1 MAKGL
6 RNLPIAF
13 EEPGLTH
20 FAGMA
25 LIHAFCQKL
34 GLKRLLQ
41 RCLRPTPRSRDYQ
54 PAELLLALLYAIVVG
69 LDRINATQILQYNG
83 AFQQIVGLARFPDQ
97 TALRRFPRRLTPR
110 HIRQVARLHDQLRQA
125 LFARPRP
132 RSSLTFDL
140 DSVVLVVY
148 GHAEGARVGYN
159 PKKRGRRSY
168 HPLLCFEAHRQEFW
182 HGSLRPGN
190 TVAATGA
197 VPFLR
202 VCLAKVPPGIARARL
217 RLRGDSGF
225 FGKRIIECLD
235 GERVGYAIVAKEYRP
250 IKALARGCRFKK
262 LRTGW
267 EVGEFRYQP
276 GGWQA
281 PHRFVVV
288 RRPIL
293 TDPVEAK
300 QRTLFT
306 DKQYAYHVL
315 VTNLRTDAW
324 RVWRFYAP
332 RARIEKHIRALLSDY
347 PLAKIP
353 TADWIP
359 NVAFFHLL
367 LFAFDLVHYFRRL
380 YLPPAYR
387 TATLQTVRR
396 ELLVIP
402 GRLVKSK
409 NRYRLKLPKEYHF
422 RRAFE
427 YALRQIQKLIVPV
440 TIPGFCHRTL
450 YGLPSRGPINAR
462 AARFAGS
469 NSSE

>member
-6 RNLPIAF
+6 RNVRIVF
-13 EEPGLTH
+13 DEPQLTH

-25 LIHAFCQKL
+25 LIHAFSTRL
-34 GLKRLLQ
+34 GLKWLLQ
-41 RCLRPTPRSRDYQ
+41 HALRPGPRYRDYH
-54 PAELLLALLYAIVVG
+54 PADLLLALLYAIIVG
-69 LDRINATQILQYNG
+69 LDRINATEVLQYNG
-83 AFQQIVGLARFPDQ
+83 AFQRIVGLPQFPTA
-97 TALRRFPRRLTPR
+97 TALRRFLKRLRPR
-110 HIRQVARLHDQLRQA
+110 HIRQLVRLHDQLRQA
-125 LFARPRP
+125 LFAHPRP
-132 RSSLTFDL
+132 HSSLTFDL
-140 DSVVLVVY
+140 DSVVLVIY

-202 VCLAKVPPGIARARL
+202 VCLAKVPAGIARSRI
-217 RLRGDSGF
+217 RVRGDAGF
-225 FGKRIIECLD
+225 FGKRVIEFLD
-235 GERVGYAIVAKEYRP
+235 GERVGYAVVAKEHKP

-262 LRTGW
+262 LRAGW

-276 GGWQA
+276 GGWQV

-288 RRPIL
+288 RRPIP
-293 TDPVEAK
+293 TDPVEA
-300 QRTLFT
+300 QQLTLFT

-315 VTNLRTDAW
+315 VTNLQTDPW

-332 RARIEKHIRALLSDY
+332 RARIEKHIRELLYDY

-359 NVAFFHLL
+359 NVAFFQLL
-367 LFAFDLVHYFRRL
+367 LFAFDLLHYFRRL
-380 YLPPAYR
+380 CLPPAYR
-387 TATLQTVRR
+387 TTTLKTIRR

-402 GRLVKSK
+402 GRLVNAQ

-422 RRAFE
+422 QGVFE
-427 YALRQIQKLIVPV
+427 YAMRQIQKLTVPPK
-440 TIPGFCHRTL
+440 IL
-450 YGLPSRGPINAR
+450 
-462 AARFAGS
+462 
-469 NSSE
+469 

>member
-6 RNLPIAF
+6 RNLPISF
-13 EEPGLTH
+13 EEPHLTH

-25 LIHAFCQKL
+25 LIHSFCQKL

-41 RCLRPTPRSRDYQ
+41 RCLRPAPRSRDYQ
-54 PAELLLALLYAIVVG
+54 AAELLVALLYAIIVG

-83 AFQQIVGLARFPDQ
+83 AFQQIVGLPRFPDA
-97 TALRRFPRRLTPR
+97 TTLRRFLRRLQPR
-110 HIRQVARLHDQLRQA
+110 HIRQLARLHDQLRQA

-132 RSSLTFDL
+132 HSSLVFDL
-140 DSVVLVVY
+140 DSVVLVIY

-202 VCLAKVPPGIARARL
+202 VCLAKVPRGIPRSRI
-217 RLRGDSGF
+217 RVRGDAGF
-225 FGKRIIECLD
+225 FGKRVVEFLD
-235 GERVGYAIVAKEYRP
+235 GERVGYTLVAKEYQP
-250 IKALARGCRFKK
+250 IKALAQGCRFKK
-262 LRTGW
+262 LRSGW

-276 GGWQA
+276 GRWRL

-288 RRPIL
+288 RRPIP

-300 QRTLFT
+300 QLTLFKDT
-306 DKQYAYHVL
+306 KYAYHVL
-315 VTNLRTDAW
+315 VTNLRTHPW
-324 RVWRFYAP
+324 RVWRFYAQ
-332 RARIEKHIRALLSDY
+332 RARIERHIRELLYDY

-353 TADWIP
+353 TAEWLP
-359 NVAFFHLL
+359 NVAFFQLL

-380 YLPPAYR
+380 CLPPTYR
-387 TATLQTVRR
+387 TATLKTVRR

-402 GRLVKSK
+402 GRLVKTD
-409 NRYRLKLPKEYHF
+409 NRYRLKLPKQYHF
-422 RRAFE
+422 ERDFR
-427 YALRQIQKLIVPV
+427 YALTKIPLLRPVQI
-440 TIPGFCHRTL
+440 R
-450 YGLPSRGPINAR
+450 
-462 AARFAGS
+462 
-469 NSSE
+469 

>member
-13 EEPGLTH
+13 EEPHLTH

-41 RCLRPTPRSRDYQ
+41 RCLRPGPRSRAYQ
-54 PAELLLALLYAIVVG
+54 PAELLLALLYAIIVG

-83 AFQQIVGLARFPDQ
+83 AFQQIVGLPHFPNA
-97 TALRRFPRRLTPR
+97 TTLRRFLKRLRPR
-110 HIRQVARLHDQLRQA
+110 HIRQLVRLHDQLRQA
-125 LFARPRP
+125 LFTRPPP

-140 DSVVLVVY
+140 DSVVLVIY

-202 VCLAKVPPGIARARL
+202 VCLGKGPPGIARARI
-217 RLRGDSGF
+217 RVRGDAGF
-225 FGKRIIECLD
+225 FGKRVIECLD
-235 GERVGYAIVAKEYRP
+235 GAGVGYTIVAKEYGP
-250 IKALARGCRFKK
+250 IKALARSCRFQR
-262 LRTGW
+262 LRSGW
-267 EVGEFRYQP
+267 EVGEFAYQP
-276 GGWQA
+276 SRWRY

-288 RRPIL
+288 RRPIP

-300 QRTLFT
+300 QLTLFT
-306 DKQYAYHVL
+306 DTKYAYHVL
-315 VTNLRTDAW
+315 VTNLRTQPW
-324 RVWRFYAP
+324 RVWCFYAP
-332 RARIEKHIRALLSDY
+332 RARVEKQIRELLYDY

-353 TADWIP
+353 TADWVP
-359 NVAFFHLL
+359 NVAFFQLL
-367 LFAFDLVHYFRRL
+367 LFAFDVMHYFRRL
-380 YLPPAYR
+380 CLPPTYH
-387 TATLQTVRR
+387 ATTLKTIRR

-402 GRLVKSK
+402 GRLVKAK
-409 NRYRLKLPKEYHF
+409 NRYRLKLPRGYHF
-422 RRAFE
+422 ESAFR
-427 YALRQIQKLIVPV
+427 YALTKISKLKPLE
-440 TIPGFCHRTL
+440 IP
-450 YGLPSRGPINAR
+450 
-462 AARFAGS
+462 
-469 NSSE
+469 

>member
-1 MAKGL
+1 MPKGL

-13 EEPGLTH
+13 EEPHLTH

-25 LIHAFCQKL
+25 LIHAFCQRL

-41 RCLRPTPRSRDYQ
+41 QALRPAPRYRDYQ
-54 PAELLLALLYAIVVG
+54 PAELLLALLYAIIVG

-83 AFQQIVGLARFPDQ
+83 AFQQIVGLPRFPDATTLQ
-97 TALRRFPRRLTPR
+97 RFLRRLRPR
-110 HIRQVARLHDQLRQA
+110 HIRQLVRLHDQLRQA

-132 RSSLTFDL
+132 RSSLVFDL
-140 DSVVLVVY
+140 DSVVLVIY

-202 VCLAKVPPGIARARL
+202 VCLAKVPPGIARSRI
-217 RLRGDSGF
+217 RVRGDAGF
-225 FGKRIIECLD
+225 FGKRVVEFLD
-235 GERVGYAIVAKEYRP
+235 GERVGYALVAREYKP
-250 IKALARGCRFKK
+250 IKALAQGCRFTK
-262 LRTGW
+262 LRSGW

-276 GGWQA
+276 GRWQA

-288 RRPIL
+288 RRPIP

-300 QRTLFT
+300 QLTLFKDT
-306 DKQYAYHVL
+306 KYAYHVL
-315 VTNLRTDAW
+315 VTNLRTHPW
-324 RVWRFYAP
+324 RVWRFYAQ
-332 RARIEKHIRALLSDY
+332 RARVERHIRELLYDY
-347 PLAKIP
+347 PLARIP
-353 TADWIP
+353 TAEWLP
-359 NVAFFHLL
+359 NVAFFQLL

-380 YLPPAYR
+380 CLPPAYR
-387 TATLQTVRR
+387 TTTLKTVRR

-409 NRYRLKLPKEYHF
+409 NRYRLKLPNGYHF
-422 RRAFE
+422 ESAFRH
-427 YALRQIQKLIVPV
+427 ALAKISKLQPV
-440 TIPGFCHRTL
+440 EIP
-450 YGLPSRGPINAR
+450 
-462 AARFAGS
+462 
-469 NSSE
+469 

>member
-1 MAKGL
+1 MPKGL

-25 LIHAFCQKL
+25 LIHAFCQRL

-41 RCLRPTPRSRDYQ
+41 QALRPAPRARDY
-54 PAELLLALLYAIVVG
+54 PPTDLLMALLYAVIVG

-97 TALRRFPRRLTPR
+97 TALRRFLRRLRPR
-110 HIRQVARLHDQLRQA
+110 HIRQLARLHDQLRQA
-125 LFARPRP
+125 LFAHPGPRT
-132 RSSLTFDL
+132 SLTFDL

-202 VCLAKVPPGIARARL
+202 VCLGKVPPGIACRRI
-217 RLRGDSGF
+217 RVRGDAGF
-225 FGKRIIECLD
+225 FGKRIIELLD
-235 GERVGYAIVAKEYRP
+235 AERLGAAIVAKEYAP
-250 IKALARGCRFKK
+250 IKARARGCRFKK

-267 EVGEFRYQP
+267 EVGEFTYQP
-276 GGWQA
+276 GRWA
-281 PHRFVVV
+281 RPHRFVVV
-288 RRPIL
+288 RRPIPP
-293 TDPVEAK
+293 DPVEA
-300 QRTLFT
+300 QQLTLFT
-306 DKQYAYHVL
+306 DTKYAYHVL
-315 VTNLRTDAW
+315 VTNLHTDAW

-332 RARIEKHIRALLSDY
+332 RARIEKHIRELLYDY

-359 NVAFFHLL
+359 NVAFFQLL
-367 LFAFDLVHYFRRL
+367 LFAFDILHYFRRL
-380 YLPPAYR
+380 CLPPAYR
-387 TATLQTVRR
+387 TTTLKTIRR

-402 GRLVKSK
+402 GQLVKAK
-409 NRYRLKLPKEYHF
+409 NRYRLKLPREYHF
-422 RRAFE
+422 QRAFE
-427 YALRQIQKLIVPV
+427 YAVRQIQKL
-440 TIPGFCHRTL
+440 TIPA
-450 YGLPSRGPINAR
+450 I
-462 AARFAGS
+462 
-469 NSSE
+469 SS

>member
-6 RNLPIAF
+6 RNLPISF
-13 EEPGLTH
+13 EEPHLTH

-41 RCLRPTPRSRDYQ
+41 RCLRPVPRSREYQ
-54 PAELLLALLYAIVVG
+54 PAELLLALLYAIIVG

-83 AFQQIVGLARFPDQ
+83 AFQQIVGLMRFPNA
-97 TALRRFPRRLTPR
+97 TTLRRFLRRLRPR
-110 HIRQVARLHDQLRQA
+110 HIRQLVRLHDQLRQA
-125 LFARPRP
+125 LFARPRL
-132 RSSLTFDL
+132 RSSLVFDL
-140 DSVVLVVY
+140 DSVVLVIY

-202 VCLAKVPPGIARARL
+202 VCLAKVPPGIARARI
-217 RLRGDSGF
+217 RVRGDAGF
-225 FGKRIIECLD
+225 FGKRVVEFLD
-235 GERVGYAIVAKEYRP
+235 GEGVGYGLVAKEYKP
-250 IKALARGCRFKK
+250 IKALARGCRFTK
-262 LRTGW
+262 LRSGW

-276 GGWQA
+276 GRWQA

-288 RRPIL
+288 RRPIP

-300 QRTLFT
+300 QLTLFKDT
-306 DKQYAYHVL
+306 KYAYHVL
-315 VTNLRTDAW
+315 VTNLRTHPW
-324 RVWRFYAP
+324 RIWRFYAQ
-332 RARIEKHIRALLSDY
+332 RARIEQHIRELLYDY
-347 PLAKIP
+347 PLARIP
-353 TADWIP
+353 TAEWLP
-359 NVAFFHLL
+359 NVAFFQLL

-380 YLPPAYR
+380 CLPPAYR
-387 TATLQTVRR
+387 TTTLKTVRR

-402 GRLVKSK
+402 GRLVKAK
-409 NRYRLKLPKEYHF
+409 NRYRLKLPNGYHF
-422 RRAFE
+422 ESAFRH
-427 YALRQIQKLIVPV
+427 ALTKISKLHPV
-440 TIPGFCHRTL
+440 EIP
-450 YGLPSRGPINAR
+450 
-462 AARFAGS
+462 
-469 NSSE
+469 

>member
-13 EEPGLTH
+13 EEPHLTH

-25 LIHAFCQKL
+25 LVHAFCQRL

-41 RCLRPTPRSRDYQ
+41 QALRPAPRSRDYQ
-54 PAELLLALLYAIVVG
+54 SAELLLALLYAIIAG
-69 LDRINATQILQYNG
+69 LDRVNATQVLQYNG
-83 AFQQIVGLARFPDQ
+83 AFQRIVGLAQFPNA
-97 TALRRFPRRLTPR
+97 TTLRRVLRRVRPR
-110 HIRQVARLHDQLRQA
+110 HIRQLARLHDQLRQA

-140 DSVVLVVY
+140 DSVVLVIY

-168 HPLLCFEAHRQEFW
+168 HPLLCFEAHHQEFW

-202 VCLAKVPPGIARARL
+202 VCLAKVPPGIARSRI
-217 RLRGDSGF
+217 RMRGDSGF
-225 FGKRIIECLD
+225 FGRRIIEFLD
-235 GERVGYAIVAKEYRP
+235 GERVGYTIVAKEYAP
-250 IKALARGCRFKK
+250 IKALARGCRFQQ

-267 EVGEFRYQP
+267 EVGEFPYQP
-276 GGWQA
+276 SRWPA

-288 RRPIL
+288 RRPIP
-293 TDPVEAK
+293 TDPVEA
-300 QRTLFT
+300 QQLTLFT
-306 DKQYAYHVL
+306 DKKYAYHVL
-315 VTNLRTDAW
+315 VTNLRTAPW
-324 RVWRFYAP
+324 RVWRFYAQ
-332 RARIEKHIRALLSDY
+332 RARIEKHIRELLYDY

-359 NVAFFHLL
+359 NVAFFQLL
-367 LFAFDLVHYFRRL
+367 LFAFDVMHYFRRL
-380 YLPPAYR
+380 CLPPAYR
-387 TATLQTVRR
+387 TTTLKTIRR
-396 ELLVIP
+396 ELLVVP
-402 GRLVKSK
+402 GRLVKTD
-409 NRYRLKLPKEYHF
+409 NRYRLKLPRDYHF

-427 YALRQIQKLIVPV
+427 HALRQIGKLAPV
-440 TIPGFCHRTL
+440 AIP
-450 YGLPSRGPINAR
+450 
-462 AARFAGS
+462 
-469 NSSE
+469 

>member
-1 MAKGL
+1 MARGL
-6 RNLPIAF
+6 RNLPICF
-13 EEPGLTH
+13 EEPHLTH

-41 RCLRPTPRSRDYQ
+41 RRLRPTLRSRDYQ
-54 PAELLLALLYAIVVG
+54 PADLLLALLFAVMVG

-83 AFQQIVGLARFPDQ
+83 AFQQIVGLRRFPDQ
-97 TALRRFPRRLTPR
+97 TALRRFLRRLRPR
-110 HIRQVARLHDQLRQA
+110 HIRQLVRLHDQLRQA

-132 RSSLTFDL
+132 RSSVTFDL
-140 DSVVLVVY
+140 DSVVLVIY

-202 VCLAKVPPGIARARL
+202 VCLAKAPPGIARARI
-217 RLRGDSGF
+217 RVRGDAGF
-225 FGKRIIECLD
+225 FGKRLIEFLD
-235 GERVGYAIVAKEYRP
+235 GERVGYAIVAKEHKP
-250 IKALARGCRFKK
+250 IKALARGCRFQK
-262 LRTGW
+262 LRSGR
-267 EVGEFRYQP
+267 EVGEFRHQP
-276 GGWQA
+276 SRWQA

-288 RRPIL
+288 RRPIP

-300 QRTLFT
+300 QLTLFT
-306 DKQYAYHVL
+306 DTKYAYHVL

-332 RARIEKHIRALLSDY
+332 RARIEKHIRELLYDY
-347 PLAKIP
+347 PLGKIP
-353 TADWIP
+353 TAEWIP
-359 NVAFFHLL
+359 NVAFFQLL
-367 LFAFDLVHYFRRL
+367 LFAFDVMHYFRRL
-380 YLPPAYR
+380 CLPVAYQV
-387 TATLQTVRR
+387 TTLKTIRR

-402 GRLVKSK
+402 GRLVKSQ
-409 NRYRLKLPKEYHF
+409 NRYRLKLPQEYHF
-422 RRAFE
+422 RRVFE
-427 YALRQIQKLIVPV
+427 YALRQIQKLSPI
-440 TIPGFCHRTL
+440 TIP
-450 YGLPSRGPINAR
+450 
-462 AARFAGS
+462 
-469 NSSE
+469 